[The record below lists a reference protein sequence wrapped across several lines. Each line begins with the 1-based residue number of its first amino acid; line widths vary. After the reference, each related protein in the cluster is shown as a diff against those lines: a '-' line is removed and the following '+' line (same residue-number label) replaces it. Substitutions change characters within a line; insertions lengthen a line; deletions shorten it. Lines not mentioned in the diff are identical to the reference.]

1 MEKKYSAMKRKFIA
15 GVILGVALLLIL
27 NPPVA
32 QRPEKPCIVLMS
44 IDTLRADHL
53 GCYGYPVATSPQIDA
68 FCRESVQFMRA
79 CSQAPSTAASHMSLF
94 TGMLPPVHG
103 VTNTHT
109 IDNHTN
115 LRPLSPVIPTLPEIL
130 KQGGYLTAGFH
141 GGGYVAPEFGFG
153 RGFDLY
159 VNEAIQWNRLWRNGK
174 TLSHLRSWLA
184 RSRREG
190 KPLFLFLH
198 HYLCHDP
205 YLRAPRPLIDRFLK
219 QLSATLPRSRQAL
232 PPRIHLNESTPA
244 RFWRGVDKDNE
255 SHRRQIVA
263 MYDAGVAYSDFVFGR
278 VRRILEE
285 EKMYDRSLVILLSD
299 HGEEFWE
306 HGDILH
312 WRLFRETLHVPL
324 LVKFPQAAMA
334 GKKVNVPVRMFDI
347 MPTLLEYLG
356 IPQPAKMQ
364 AASLMPLLREEA
376 FTPKPPVSF
385 SNGFDSVRILDGK
398 LAYSNQPSG
407 GEREWLFDHVADPL
421 EKRNLAHAGHPLL
434 ARLRSQAASLLM
446 KQKKLAAAYKARDGQ
461 PAGLDNDL
469 RKQLESLGYLCL
481 LFQPD
486 VERLPDGIIIDQ
498 RTAVLQVEVHAAQ
511 RFVPFQ
517 GHDHL
522 GLAGHDQR

>member
-1 MEKKYSAMKRKFIA
+1 MPRRQWLNRYSIMKQRLFA
-15 GVILGVALLLIL
+15 AVVLGAALLLIL

-32 QRPEKPCIVLMS
+32 QRPERPCIVLMS

-53 GCYGYPVATSPQIDA
+53 GCYGYPLATSPQIDA
-68 FCRESVQFMRA
+68 FSRESVQFMQA
-79 CSQAPSTAASHMSLF
+79 YSQAPSTAASHMSLF

-109 IDNHTN
+109 IDNHTD
-115 LRPLSPVIPTLPEIL
+115 LRPLSPAIPTLPEIL
-130 KQGGYLTAGFH
+130 KIGGYLTAGFH

-159 VNEAIQWNRLWRNGK
+159 VHRAIQWNRLWHNDK

-184 RSRREG
+184 RSRRES

-205 YLRAPRPLIDRFLK
+205 YLKAPRPLVDRFLP
-219 QLSATLPRSRQAL
+219 QLSAALPRSRQDL
-232 PPRIHLNESTPA
+232 PPRIHPDESTPA

-255 SHRRQIVA
+255 SHRRHIVA

-285 EKMYDRSLVILLSD
+285 LKMYDRSLVILLSD

-324 LVKFPQAAMA
+324 LVKFPGAAMA
-334 GKKVNVPVRMFDI
+334 GKKVDVPVRMFDI

-356 IPQPAKMQ
+356 IPQPAKVQ
-364 AASLMPLLREEA
+364 AASLMPRLREEA
-376 FTPKPPVSF
+376 FTPPPPASF

-398 LAYSNQPSG
+398 FAYSNQPSS
-407 GEREWLFDHVADPL
+407 GETEWLFDGAADPL
-421 EKRNLAHAGHPLL
+421 EKRNLARAGHPLL
-434 ARLRSQAASLLM
+434 ARLRRLAAALLM
-446 KQKKLAAAYKARDGQ
+446 EQKKLAAAYKGRDGQ
-461 PAGLDNDL
+461 SAGLDSDL
-469 RKQLESLGYLCL
+469 RKQLENLGYL
-481 LFQPD
+481 
-486 VERLPDGIIIDQ
+486 
-498 RTAVLQVEVHAAQ
+498 
-511 RFVPFQ
+511 
-517 GHDHL
+517 
-522 GLAGHDQR
+522 